1 MIEKGEIAIPE
12 EKTRQLISMLE
23 AVQHKD
29 SINPKALAS
38 IVGRIISMGLGLGPI
53 TRLRTRSLYAL
64 LNSRASWFEDLEI
77 SREAKEELL
86 F

>member
-1 MIEKGEIAIPE
+1 
-12 EKTRQLISMLE
+12 MLE
-23 AVQHKD
+23 EVQHKD

-38 IVGRIISMGLGLGPI
+38 IVGRIILMGLGLCPI
-53 TRLRTRSLYAL
+53 ARLRTRSPYACRTL
-64 LNSRASWFEDLEI
+64 WFEDLEI

>member
-38 IVGRIISMGLGLGPI
+38 IVGEDHINGS
-53 TRLRTRSLYAL
+53 RSRSY
-64 LNSRASWFEDLEI
+64 NSFAH
-77 SREAKEELL
+77 
-86 F
+86 